1 LIQFFFFLSFF
12 FSFCDYLKD
21 ADKTS
26 LLNPL
31 LEPIAAGV
39 LSMATQFS
47 ESVLALTLDTLII
60 VVKVLN
66 LKHNVLIFY
75 I

>member
-1 LIQFFFFLSFF
+1 
-12 FSFCDYLKD
+12 LKD

-60 VVKVLN
+60 VVKVLLN